1 MGMKASNAIATFFKY
16 FVLIL
21 VGLIMIYPL
30 LWMISATFKDN
41 SEIFAGIGLWIK
53 NPTLEGY
60 KNALN
65 NFGGSINILQAMLN
79 TYSYVLPKV
88 ICTVVSSCIAAYG
101 FGRFDFPGRKI
112 LFSIMLATLFLP
124 QVVLNVPQFL
134 LYTKFG
140 WVNSPFYL
148 AIWVHCAFATE
159 TYFVYQLVQFMRN
172 VPRDLDEAAAID
184 GCGIY
189 GCFFRIA
196 LPLCRTG
203 FFVSGL
209 MTFINNW
216 NELLLAMVFISDPM
230 KKTLPV
236 TLTYFVGPYATNYVQ
251 MFAAIII
258 AIAPTVVVYSLFS
271 NQIVEGLATGAVKG

>member
-1 MGMKASNAIATFFKY
+1 MSNVKVKAPKKPVKPVIVVIY
-16 FVLIL
+16 IL
-21 VGLIMIYPL
+21 LVILAVIYLAPL
-30 LWMISATFKDN
+30 LWMLSVSLKDN
-41 SEIFAGIGLWIK
+41 AGVMSAPFSLPEVFHFENYAQAWQMGKLG
-53 NPTLEGY
+53 T
-60 KNALN
+60 AL
-65 NFGGSINILQAMLN
+65 IN
-79 TYSYVLPKV
+79 SV
-88 ICTVVSSCIAAYG
+88 IVCG
-101 FGRFDFPGRKI
+101 
-112 LFSIMLATLFLP
+112 ATLIVSLFFGAMAAFAIARMRWKLSEFMHTFFLIGMM
-124 QVVLNVPQFL
+124 VP
-134 LYTKFG
+134 
-140 WVNSPFYL
+140 
-148 AIWVHCAFATE
+148 VHCVLIPLFVRFAKLGLT
-159 TYFVYQLVQFMRN
+159 N
-172 VPRDLDEAAAID
+172 SD

-271 NQIVEGLATGAVKG
+271 NQIVEGLTTGAVKG